1 MKENYRNF
9 YLNSRLSNELIRIT
23 SSSARTSWYII
34 ISAKHSAVVLFP
46 VAYQD
51 ILLFR
56 FRLINLPSIHITIH
70 RAKLTSF

>member
-1 MKENYRNF
+1 MK
-9 YLNSRLSNELIRIT
+9 IAT
-23 SSSARTSWYII
+23 SLARTSRHII
-34 ISAKHSAVVLFP
+34 IREKDLAVVLLP

-70 RAKLTSF
+70 RARVSKPTFQN

>member
-1 MKENYRNF
+1 MK
-9 YLNSRLSNELIRIT
+9 IT
-23 SSSARTSWYII
+23 TSLARTSRYII
-34 ISAKHSAVVLFP
+34 IPAKHLAVVLLP

-70 RAKLTSF
+70 RAKLISF